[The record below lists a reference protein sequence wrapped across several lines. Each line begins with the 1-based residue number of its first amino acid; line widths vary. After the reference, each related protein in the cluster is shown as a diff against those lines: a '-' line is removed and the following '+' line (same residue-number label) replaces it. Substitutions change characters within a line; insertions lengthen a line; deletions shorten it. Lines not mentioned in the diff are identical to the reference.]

1 MSQKNI
7 QDELRGLGISL
18 PEAGMPY
25 SVPEGYFNG
34 LAEAILTRIKSSNV
48 SAKEELESL
57 SPLLSGLSKAMPYSV
72 PENYFKSITEDI
84 PVIIHEDEPSALLNY
99 IDRVNPYEV
108 PSGYF
113 ESFPNKMLEKV
124 TGKISSGAKVIPM
137 VRRKWSRLAVA
148 ASIAVIAISGIFYFN
163 QPSKTS
169 KDPIAQI
176 KKASN
181 HDLYEFLNTTDAN
194 NLSNSATA
202 NLSNTEDAKHLLKD
216 VPDNELNSFLN
227 MEGADDLSS
236 SVN

>member
-18 PEAGMPY
+18 PEVGMPY

-34 LAEAILTRIKSSNV
+34 LAEAILTRIKSSTQ
-48 SAKEELESL
+48 SAKDELENL
-57 SPLLSGLSKAMPYSV
+57 SPLLSGISKQMPYTV
-72 PENYFKSITEDI
+72 PENYFNKVTEDI
-84 PVIIHEDEPSALLNY
+84 PVLIHDEESSALLNY
-99 IDRVNPYEV
+99 IDRANPFDV
-108 PSGYF
+108 PAGYF
-113 ESFPNKMLEKV
+113 ENFPARMLEKV
-124 TGKISSGAKVIPM
+124 TGKTSTGAKVIPM
-137 VRRKWSRLAVA
+137 IRRKWSRFAVA
-148 ASIAVIAISGIFYFN
+148 ASIVILAVSGIFYFN

-181 HDLYEFLNTTDAN
+181 QDLYEFLNTTDAN

>member
-25 SVPEGYFNG
+25 SVPEGYFDG
-34 LAEAILTRIKSSNV
+34 LAEAILTRIKSSNLSV
-48 SAKEELESL
+48 KDELESL
-57 SPLLSGLSKAMPYSV
+57 SPLLSGISKTMPYSV
-72 PENYFKSITEDI
+72 PENYFNTVTEDI
-84 PVIIHEDEPSALLNY
+84 PVLIHDDEASALLNY
-99 IDRVNPYEV
+99 IDRANPFEV
-108 PSGYF
+108 PAGYF
-113 ESFPNKMLEKV
+113 ENFPARMLEKV
-124 TGKISSGAKVIPM
+124 SGKASTGAKVIPM
-137 VRRKWSRLAVA
+137 MRRKWSRLAVA
-148 ASIAVIAISGIFYFN
+148 ASIIVLAVSGIFYFN
-163 QPSKTS
+163 KPSKAS

-181 HDLYEFLNTTDAN
+181 EDLYEFLNTTDAN
-194 NLSNSATA
+194 LSNTATA
-202 NLSNTEDAKHLLKD
+202 HLSNTEDAKHLLKD

>member
-18 PEAGMPY
+18 PEAEMPY
-25 SVPEGYFNG
+25 SVPEGYFDG
-34 LAEAILTRIKSSNV
+34 LADAILTRIKSSSLSV
-48 SAKEELESL
+48 KEELESL
-57 SPLLSGLSKAMPYSV
+57 SPLLSGISKEMPFTI
-72 PENYFKSITEDI
+72 PENYFTSVTEDI
-84 PVIIHEDEPSALLNY
+84 PVLIHDDESSAILKY
-99 IDRVNPYEV
+99 IDRSNPYEV
-108 PSGYF
+108 PDGYF
-113 ESFPNKMLEKV
+113 ENFPTRILEKA
-124 TGKISSGAKVIPM
+124 TGRTSKGAKVIPM
-137 VRRKWSRLAVA
+137 MRRKWSRLAVA
-148 ASIAVIAISGIFYFN
+148 ASIAVLAVSGIFYFN
-163 QPSKTS
+163 SSSNGS

-181 HDLYEFLNTTDAN
+181 QDLFEFLNTTDA

>member
-25 SVPEGYFNG
+25 VVPEGYFNG
-34 LAEAILTRIKSSNV
+34 LADAILSRIKTSTE
-48 SAKEELESL
+48 SAKEELEGL
-57 SPLLSGLSKAMPYSV
+57 SSLLSGISKAMPYSV
-72 PENYFKSITEDI
+72 PENYFNKVTEDI
-84 PVIIHEDEPSALLNY
+84 PVLIHDEESSALLNY
-99 IDRVNPYEV
+99 IDRENPFEV
-108 PSGYF
+108 PTGYF
-113 ESFPNKMLEKV
+113 ENFPVKMLEKV
-124 TGKISSGAKVIPM
+124 TGKTSSGAKVIPM

-148 ASIAVIAISGIFYFN
+148 ASIVVLAVSGIFYFN

-181 HDLYEFLNTTDAN
+181 QDLYEFLNTTDAN
-194 NLSNSATA
+194 NLSNAATA

-227 MEGADDLSS
+227 MEGADDISS